1 MHAAL
6 ATGLDR
12 HGLAAA
18 TDPVM
23 FSECSRYIEV
33 GDYLVWPY
41 RGADSV
47 ETAFTVSGIAAT
59 RQTVYMLRS
68 SPEVAQRGF
77 DARLTRS

>member
-18 TDPVM
+18 T
-23 FSECSRYIEV
+23 
-33 GDYLVWPY
+33 G
-41 RGADSV
+41 G
-47 ETAFTVSGIAAT
+47 TT